1 MKHRR
6 TETRFI
12 IVYYMLVALTHPKQ
26 EPHVADL
33 KIGDEATDQGRNLQ
47 FGRAEPNTSDQL
59 CQSAMLVSDE
69 SK

>member
-12 IVYYMLVALTHPKQ
+12 YTSLCLLYVGCINTPKQ

-33 KIGDEATDQGRNLQ
+33 KIGDEATDQGRDLQ
-47 FGRAEPNTSDQL
+47 FGRAEPNTSD
-59 CQSAMLVSDE
+59 
-69 SK
+69 

>member
-33 KIGDEATDQGRNLQ
+33 KIGDEATDQGRDLQ
-47 FGRAEPNTSDQL
+47 FGRAEPNTSD
-59 CQSAMLVSDE
+59 
-69 SK
+69 